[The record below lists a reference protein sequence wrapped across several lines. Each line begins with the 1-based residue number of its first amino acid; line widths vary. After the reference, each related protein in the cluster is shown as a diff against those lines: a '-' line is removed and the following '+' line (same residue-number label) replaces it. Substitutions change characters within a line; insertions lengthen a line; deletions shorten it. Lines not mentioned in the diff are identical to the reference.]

1 MFIYSTWWSVSNY
14 IRYIRHR
21 WHWTESHS
29 CTGTADR
36 SWTNVGEKSVSECTK
51 YTISEADVQQLHM
64 VSDTLHSGQILAA
77 RQGPSATDV
86 LAAGVMQTINP
97 RMSHSLCFMKTIFP
111 IPRHTSDACGA
122 NLTDRSVSRRFS
134 CVWVKVHSLG
144 RVPGR
149 CLLLEHVF

>member
-1 MFIYSTWWSVSNY
+1 M
-14 IRYIRHR
+14 
-21 WHWTESHS
+21 
-29 CTGTADR
+29 
-36 SWTNVGEKSVSECTK
+36 GEKSVSECTK

-77 RQGPSATDV
+77 RQGLSATDV
-86 LAAGVMQTINP
+86 LAAGVMQTIKL
-97 RMSHSLCFMKTIFP
+97 RMSHSLCFMIVP

-144 RVPGR
+144 HVPGPS
-149 CLLLEHVF
+149 LLAIYCWNMCSR